1 MRDAVDES
9 IRRNDIDKLEMR
21 PGDRYEAAWQRTV
34 LEWGS
39 KSEVIR
45 LTNVSD
51 GLVGEMRRVVKAYEG
66 HNAFAKE
73 LQKKLP
79 GGLAKHTWTAARNA
93 YHNVPEA
100 EWEPREEGAKFAK
113 ALRNRL
119 HNKLSDNPIVT
130 AYALMIYDPELPRK
144 LIAAFG
150 EVMKEEAEEELGPPV
165 STAHRGNSQNI

>member
-1 MRDAVDES
+1 
-9 IRRNDIDKLEMR
+9 
-21 PGDRYEAAWQRTV
+21 V
-34 LEWGS
+34 LGWGS

-79 GGLAKHTWTAARNA
+79 GGLAKHTWSAARNA

-113 ALRNRL
+113 QLRNRL

-130 AYALMIYDPELPRK
+130 AYALMIYDPKLPRK
-144 LIAAFG
+144 LMAAFG
-150 EVMKEEAEEELGPPV
+150 EVMKEEVGEELG
-165 STAHRGNSQNI
+165 SSASAAHRDNSQSI